1 MYLRPNKVMSSKL
14 AMRRI
19 WVHPPEPPKEFLISD
34 PTKGVYLAKTKL
46 LHVPFFWDF
55 RKLINPHIAV
65 VGVTGAGKSYLVKTF
80 LTRANLTWGTN
91 ALIIDW
97 VGEYNKWVE
106 QTGGH
111 VLRFGKG
118 SYLNLL
124 DLAGMKP
131 IQRIKQIISAL
142 EILTDIGDYPIQ
154 KRFTEDALAEAY
166 KGKGFDLTRYS
177 DKKPPVLSDVIKEL
191 EKIKRS
197 QKTEKKKDEVQEC
210 IHRLKPFIMKGN
222 DYFAHH
228 STIDLDKIIKMGLVN
243 IDLHELP
250 SEEMRSLAGL
260 TILQMLKEKMRFE
273 GWSPEKGL
281 RLFIVADEAWKI
293 AKDDRSDLITIVR
306 EGRKYQFGLI
316 VASQNPTDIHKDIF
330 SNVGTLF
337 IMRLMFKEFKDHV
350 RSSLHYSDYV
360 ASEIDKLG
368 VGESV
373 VYLSY
378 SEKTNFSNIILL
390 NRIEGEEPL
399 INYIL
404 KGDKMEIVF
413 EKEKFKRQ
421 LKEFGLN
428 ASQIKEVCSMFE
440 EHDNTMHV
448 IKLIDQLEKYGF
460 GPSMI
465 ITFMRELGFKEG
477 ELIPLFSRLQRK
489 KMGVDADKLVRL
501 VIEDESESKEKET
514 EES

>member
-1 MYLRPNKVMSSKL
+1 MYLKPNKIISSKL

-19 WVHPPEPPKEFLISD
+19 WVHPPEPPKSFLLSD
-34 PTKGVYLAKTKL
+34 PAKGVYLTKTKL
-46 LHVPFFWDF
+46 FNVPFFWDF

-80 LTRANLTWGTN
+80 LTRANLTWNTN
-91 ALIIDW
+91 AMIIDW
-97 VGEYNKWVE
+97 VGEYNDWVK

-111 VLRFGKG
+111 TLHFGRG
-118 SYLNLL
+118 EYLNLL

-142 EILTDIGDYPIQ
+142 EILTDIGKYPVQ
-154 KRFTEDALAEAY
+154 KRFTEDALMNTY
-166 KGKGFDLTRYS
+166 KNHGFELTKKS
-177 DKKPPVLSDVIKEL
+177 NNKPPVLSDVIKEL
-191 EKIKRS
+191 EKIKNK
-197 QKTEKKKDEVQEC
+197 QKTEKKKDDVQEC
-210 IHRLKPFIMKGN
+210 IHRLKPMTIKGN

-228 STIDLDKIIKMGLVN
+228 STINLDKIIKMGLVN

-281 RLFIVADEAWKI
+281 KLFIVADEAWKI

-337 IMRLMFKEFKDHV
+337 IMRLMFKEFKEHV
-350 RSSLHYSDYV
+350 RSSLHYSDYI
-360 ASEIDKLG
+360 AEQIDKLG
-368 VGESV
+368 VGESI
-373 VYLSY
+373 VYLGY
-378 SEKTNFSNIILL
+378 AQKTDFSNVVIL
-390 NRIEGEEPL
+390 NKIDGEEPL
-399 INYIL
+399 INYTL
-404 KGDKMEIVF
+404 KGDKMEVTF
-413 EKEKFKRQ
+413 MKEKFKRQ

-428 ASQIKEVCSMFE
+428 TQQIKNVCAMFE
-440 EHDNTMHV
+440 EHDNVIHV
-448 IKLIDQLEKYGF
+448 LQLIEQLEKYGF
-460 GPSMI
+460 GPSLI
-465 ITFMRELGFKEG
+465 ITFMRELGLKEG

-489 KMGVDADKLVRL
+489 KMGIESDKLVRL
-501 VIEDESESKEKET
+501 VVEDEETKEK
-514 EES
+514 